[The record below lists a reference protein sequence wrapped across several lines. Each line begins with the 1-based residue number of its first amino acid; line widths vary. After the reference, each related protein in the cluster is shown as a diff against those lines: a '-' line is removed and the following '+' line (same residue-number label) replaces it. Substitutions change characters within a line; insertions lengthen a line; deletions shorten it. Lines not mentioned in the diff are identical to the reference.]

1 MKVFVFMVY
10 LLIRKVVL
18 NLIDLYLFIYENLIV
33 IFLYLLLDIFLI
45 NKIFYCL
52 IVILIFLNDF

>member
-1 MKVFVFMVY
+1 MVY

-52 IVILIFLNDF
+52 IVILIFLNDFLIC

>member
-1 MKVFVFMVY
+1 MVY